1 MPSLPI
7 LRRAFA
13 PVRAACV
20 TLTLL
25 AGLILPGGRVE
36 AQGAP
41 DLRLRVFLDCPM
53 GGCDR
58 NYIVTE
64 LPFALWTQDRLDADV
79 HLLVTRIGTAA
90 GGGEYTLAFVGQ
102 RRFAGRG
109 DTLVTTV
116 PPNIT
121 DDIRR
126 REIVRVMKLGLI
138 PFVSRLPGQERFSV
152 HYVAPADAPAAPRM
166 TEVDDPWNLWV
177 YRTRL
182 NGGGSAESRASNY
195 ELTANVTASRVTE
208 DWKITFYLQ
217 DEYRYNRFKLT
228 DTTSREYIR
237 RNADAIARVTRS
249 VSEHFSVG
257 TGVGSGFSEFRNIDR
272 YLFADVSAEYNIFPW
287 REATS
292 RQLVAAV
299 GLGGR
304 NLRYD
309 EETIYGVTHETLP
322 LARMMLAGESRQ
334 TWGSVDASL
343 RYNRFL
349 KAGNLYSLTFNG
361 RTNFRLTR
369 GLSLELRGE
378 ASKVNDQIYLP
389 RGDATEDEVLTR
401 QRALATAYRFTGGV
415 GINFTFGSIYNTI
428 VNPRLDDFGN

>member
-1 MPSLPI
+1 MNPLSVF
-7 LRRAFA
+7 RRARRLA
-13 PVRAACV
+13 LSSVAILAA
-20 TLTLL
+20 L
-25 AGLILPGGRVE
+25 AILASTGG

-90 GGGEYTLAFVGQ
+90 GGGEYTFAFVGQ

-126 REIVRVMKLGLI
+126 REIVRLMKLGLV
-138 PFVSRLPGQERFSV
+138 PYVTRLPGQERFSV
-152 HYVAPADAPAAPRM
+152 TYAAPADAAAAPRM
-166 TEVDDPWNLWV
+166 TEVNDPWNLWV

-195 ELTANVTASRVTE
+195 ELTGNLSASRVTE
-208 DWKITFYLQ
+208 DWKISVSLQ

-237 RNADAIARVTRS
+237 RNADAAARVTRS
-249 VSEHFSVG
+249 VTEHFSLG
-257 TGVGSGFSEFRNIDR
+257 TGVGTGFSEFRNIDR
-272 YLFADVSAEYNIFPW
+272 YVFADVSAEYNIFPW
-287 REATS
+287 SEATS

-299 GLGGR
+299 GVGGR
-304 NLRYD
+304 DLRYD

-322 LARMMLAGESRQ
+322 LARVMLAGESRQ

-343 RYNRFL
+343 RYNRFV

-378 ASKVNDQIYLP
+378 ASKVNDQLYLP
-389 RGDATEDEVLTR
+389 RGDASEDEVLTR
-401 QRALATAYRFTGGV
+401 QRALATAYRFTGYI